1 MSEKITKFVGKKF
14 NTDLA
19 SDLGLSGRMRIN
31 VIFKIDKT
39 GNVTSVRARA
49 PHQGLAKEAERVI
62 NLLPKMKPSE
72 QRGNPFGSI
81 HFQYD
86 LIQ

>member
-19 SDLGLSGRMRIN
+19 SDLGLTGRMRIN

-49 PHQGLAKEAERVI
+49 PH
-62 NLLPKMKPSE
+62 PS
-72 QRGNPFGSI
+72 
-81 HFQYD
+81 
-86 LIQ
+86 